1 MPCKQGKDME
11 ASCDMLIKRVG
22 GPKRGWLEYAMSG
35 GVYHRA
41 HQLQSDWAVCQWKDQ
56 SRQHSRQTADCMPG

>member
-35 GVYHRA
+35 GV
-41 HQLQSDWAVCQWKDQ
+41 
-56 SRQHSRQTADCMPG
+56 